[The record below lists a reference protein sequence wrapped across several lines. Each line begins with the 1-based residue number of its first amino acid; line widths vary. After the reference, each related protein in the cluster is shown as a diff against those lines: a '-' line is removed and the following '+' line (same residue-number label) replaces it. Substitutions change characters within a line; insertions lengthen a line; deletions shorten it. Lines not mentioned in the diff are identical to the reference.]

1 MRNLWMT
8 LRALFQLWTK
18 AAERLLP
25 SRLPRLLLRPAK
37 FDLEQ
42 RNRLV
47 LPPHTQLTA
56 DIQLSPN

>member
-1 MRNLWMT
+1 MT

-18 AAERLLP
+18 AAER
-25 SRLPRLLLRPAK
+25 RLPRLLLRPAK